1 MKRILTIFMAI
12 TVASLFAQARTVSEY
27 FGDTQADMVFPSLT
41 AVSRLEMVYYFQSGM
56 SNPTQSELGGF
67 SRVTS
72 LSDTCLTVDCGESV
86 RQDLV
91 LLPGKKPVLMLIETL
106 ALPEHDS
113 RVRFFDSQWQELKN
127 PPLKQPQ
134 LADWLVDKN
143 AVHRDEVEY
152 VLPFMLSTARFNPED
167 MTLTYTSTADS
178 YFAGE
183 KPAAL
188 KYLRPKLVYRWD
200 GKKFRQAR

>member
-1 MKRILTIFMAI
+1 MKKILTTFIAL
-12 TVASLFAQARTVSEY
+12 TVACVFAQARTVSEY

-56 SNPTQSELGGF
+56 SNPTQSEFGGY
-67 SRVTS
+67 SRVTA

-113 RVRFFDSQWQELKN
+113 RVRFFDSQCQELKN
-127 PPLKQPQ
+127 PPMKQPQ

-152 VLPFMLSTARFNPED
+152 VLPFMLSTASFNPED
-167 MTLTYTSTADS
+167 MTLIYTSTADS

-188 KYLRPKLVYRWD
+188 KYLRPRLVYKWD
-200 GKKFRQAR
+200 GKKFRQVR

>member
-1 MKRILTIFMAI
+1 MKKFLTTFIAL
-12 TVASLFAQARTVSEY
+12 TVACVFAQARTVSEY

-56 SNPTQSELGGF
+56 SNPTQSELGGY
-67 SRVTS
+67 SRVTA

-86 RQDLV
+86 SQQLV

-143 AVHRDEVEY
+143 AVRRDEVEY
-152 VLPFMLSTARFNPED
+152 VLPFMLSTAEFNPED

-188 KYLRPKLVYRWD
+188 KYLRPRLVYKWD
-200 GKKFRQAR
+200 GNKFRQIQ

>member
-1 MKRILTIFMAI
+1 MKKILTTFIAL
-12 TVASLFAQARTVSEY
+12 TVACVFAQARTVSEY

-56 SNPTQSELGGF
+56 SNPTQSEFGGY
-67 SRVTS
+67 SRVTA

-106 ALPEHDS
+106 VLPEHDS

-127 PPLKQPQ
+127 PPMKQPQ

-152 VLPFMLSTARFNPED
+152 VLPFMLSTASFNPED
-167 MTLTYTSTADS
+167 MTLIYTSTADS

-188 KYLRPKLVYRWD
+188 KYLRPRLVYKWD
-200 GKKFRQAR
+200 GKKFRQVR

>member
-1 MKRILTIFMAI
+1 MKKILTTFIAL
-12 TVASLFAQARTVSEY
+12 TVACVFAQARTVSEY

-56 SNPTQSELGGF
+56 SNPTQSEFGGY
-67 SRVTS
+67 SRVTA

-127 PPLKQPQ
+127 PPMKQPQ

-152 VLPFMLSTARFNPED
+152 VLPFMLSTASFNPED
-167 MTLTYTSTADS
+167 MTLIYTSTADS

-183 KPAAL
+183 KPVAL
-188 KYLRPKLVYRWD
+188 KYLRPRLVYKWD
-200 GKKFRQAR
+200 GKKFRQVR

>member
-1 MKRILTIFMAI
+1 MKKILTTFIAL
-12 TVASLFAQARTVSEY
+12 TVACVFAQARTVSEY

-72 LSDTCLTVDCGESV
+72 LSDTCLTVDCGETV

-152 VLPFMLSTARFNPED
+152 VLPFMLSTASFNPED

>member
-1 MKRILTIFMAI
+1 MKKILTTFIAL
-12 TVASLFAQARTVSEY
+12 TVACVFAQARTVSEY

-56 SNPTQSELGGF
+56 SNPTQSEFGGY
-67 SRVTS
+67 SRVTA

-127 PPLKQPQ
+127 PPMKQPQ

-152 VLPFMLSTARFNPED
+152 VLPFMLSTASFNPED
-167 MTLTYTSTADS
+167 MTLIYTSTADS

-188 KYLRPKLVYRWD
+188 KYLRPRLVYKWD
-200 GKKFRQAR
+200 GKKFRQVR

>member
-1 MKRILTIFMAI
+1 MKKILTTFIAL
-12 TVASLFAQARTVSEY
+12 TVACVFAQARTVSEY

-56 SNPTQSELGGF
+56 SNPTQSEYGGY
-67 SRVTS
+67 SRVTA
-72 LSDTCLTVDCGESV
+72 LSDTCLTGDCGEAE

-127 PPLKQPQ
+127 PPMKQPQ
-134 LADWLVDKN
+134 LADWLVDKT

-152 VLPFMLSTARFNPED
+152 VLPFMLSTASFNPED
-167 MTLTYTSTADS
+167 MTLIYTSTADS

-188 KYLRPKLVYRWD
+188 KYLRPRLVYKWD
-200 GKKFRQAR
+200 GKKFRQVR

>member
-1 MKRILTIFMAI
+1 MKKILTTFIAL
-12 TVASLFAQARTVSEY
+12 TVACVCAQARTVSEY

-56 SNPTQSELGGF
+56 SNPTQSEFGGY
-67 SRVTS
+67 SRVTA

-127 PPLKQPQ
+127 PPMKQPQ

-152 VLPFMLSTARFNPED
+152 VLPFMLSTASFNPED
-167 MTLTYTSTADS
+167 MTLIYTSTADS

-188 KYLRPKLVYRWD
+188 KYLRPRLVYKWD
-200 GKKFRQAR
+200 GKKFRQVR

>member
-1 MKRILTIFMAI
+1 MKKILTTFIAL
-12 TVASLFAQARTVSEY
+12 TVACVFAQARTVSEY

-56 SNPTQSELGGF
+56 SNPTQSEFGGY
-67 SRVTS
+67 SRVTA

-127 PPLKQPQ
+127 PPMKQPQ

-152 VLPFMLSTARFNPED
+152 VLPFMLSTASFNPED

-188 KYLRPKLVYRWD
+188 KYLRPRLVYKWD
-200 GKKFRQAR
+200 GKKFRQVR

>member
-1 MKRILTIFMAI
+1 MKKILTTFIAL
-12 TVASLFAQARTVSEY
+12 TVACVFAQARTVSEY

-56 SNPTQSELGGF
+56 SNPTQSEFGGY
-67 SRVTS
+67 SRVTA

-113 RVRFFDSQWQELKN
+113 RVRFFDSQWQELKK
-127 PPLKQPQ
+127 PPMKQPQ

-152 VLPFMLSTARFNPED
+152 VLPFMLSTASFNPED
-167 MTLTYTSTADS
+167 MTLIYTSTADS

-200 GKKFRQAR
+200 GKKFRQVR